1 MIIKPLRNSKR
12 FFLYYIVES
21 SVKRKIE
28 NYCAYQERCHYE
40 VKRKLNSLGVFG
52 QDLDEYL
59 CYLIDENFLSETR
72 FSEAYVR
79 GKFNNNNWGKV
90 RIINE
95 LKSRNIS
102 DWNINNALKEISDA
116 EYYGCC
122 KSLAEKFWVSN
133 KNKSLIIRKKKI
145 WAALQYRG
153 WETEL
158 IMKNILN
165 LERQKE

>member
-1 MIIKPLRNSKR
+1 MIIKPLRVSKR
-12 FFLYYIVES
+12 FFLYYNMES

-28 NYCAYQERCHYE
+28 NYCAYQERCHSE
-40 VKRKLNSLGVFG
+40 VKRKLNSLGIFG

-102 DWNINNALKEISDA
+102 DWNINKAIDQISEKEYNDKLKNL
-116 EYYGCC
+116 C
-122 KSLAEKFWVSN
+122 EKKIDPREKPSP
-133 KNKSLIIRKKKI
+133 KLKDKIIRSLTYK
-145 WAALQYRG
+145 G
-153 WETEL
+153 WEIDKVIKFVNQLT
-158 IMKNILN
+158 
-165 LERQKE
+165 R

>member
-1 MIIKPLRNSKR
+1 MIIKPLRDSKR
-12 FFLYYIVES
+12 FFLYYKMES

-28 NYCAYQERCHYE
+28 NYCAYQERCHSE

-102 DWNINNALKEISDA
+102 DWNINKALDQIS
-116 EYYGCC
+116 E
-122 KSLAEKFWVSN
+122 KSIMI
-133 KNKSLIIRKKKI
+133 SLKTYVKKK
-145 WAALQYRG
+145 
-153 WETEL
+153 L
-158 IMKNILN
+158 ILVKNPHQN
-165 LERQKE
+165 

>member
-12 FFLYYIVES
+12 FFLYYNMES

-28 NYCAYQERCHYE
+28 NYCAYQERCHSE

-102 DWNINNALKEISDA
+102 DWNINKALDQISEKEYNDKLKNL
-116 EYYGCC
+116 C
-122 KSLAEKFWVSN
+122 EKKVGTSE
-133 KNKSLIIRKKKI
+133 KLSPKLKDKIIRSLTYK
-145 WAALQYRG
+145 G
-153 WETEL
+153 WEIDKVIKFVNQLT
-158 IMKNILN
+158 
-165 LERQKE
+165 R